1 MLIFQ
6 NLGDYSF
13 LYERVRISLFSFL
26 KILFLLDFL
35 LFFKW
40 ECAEPKINLGRTT
53 ICNIKSWYL
62 TTVCVFLGGGNGN
75 PLQYSCLGNPME
87 RGAWWAAVH
96 GITRVG
102 HSLATEPT
110 RTCLPTHSILFLYS
124 WVVATQLSSC
134 RFCILYV
141 NFVLSSYY
149 YKWNCIIFSKEYRS
163 YCFFK
168 ITFKSVTL
176 LNSFFF
182 FAYSNIS
189 VNLAFS
195 KYIIIYANN
204 DNFASFFH
212 FLPSFIDWYL

>member
-1 MLIFQ
+1 MTLVSKAVPSTHCIKGVYT
-6 NLGDYSF
+6 LPVAW
-13 LYERVRISLFSFL
+13 R
-26 KILFLLDFL
+26 
-35 LFFKW
+35 
-40 ECAEPKINLGRTT
+40 AE
-53 ICNIKSWYL
+53 
-62 TTVCVFLGGGNGN
+62 
-75 PLQYSCLGNPME
+75 
-87 RGAWWAAVH
+87 VH
-96 GITRVG
+96 AITRVG